1 MDKLLELI
9 ESEKENLSS
18 NSYNEILKEM
28 AKLKGESLVKIDY
41 LKTVIKNETLPTD
54 ENLLAFKVDSKVETR
69 LCQNNGVDSFLS
81 MGDTVD
87 FMGGIKA
94 CADILGNL
102 NSDVYLFQCKTC
114 GEEVKVVIRSPHQI
128 FIQQN
133 DY

>member
-9 ESEKENLSS
+9 EGEKENLSS